1 MNAPFKGKKVAHRSQ
16 LKTFQ
21 KYAHGKSLTSLQA
34 KKEEKEVER
43 HKKSAA
49 LRKYA
54 KLCKAEGIESE
65 RVNVDLGQRTHDAAS
80 STSASNDSSGVVK
93 KGHDKNKNKTG
104 VASPFRKEERKA
116 LDNQRLKNEG
126 EERRKKQQAEILEKQ
141 KQRAETRKLHLKR
154 TNKGQPLMNNR
165 VKDLLAKIEKRAA

>member
-1 MNAPFKGKKVAHRSQ
+1 MSAPKKFAHRTQ

-65 RVNVDLGQRTHDAAS
+65 RVNVDLGPRANDATSNARAS
-80 STSASNDSSGVVK
+80 SNSSENAKKQHDKESKK
-93 KGHDKNKNKTG
+93 KGA
-104 VASPFRKEERKA
+104 VSPFRKEEKKA
-116 LDNQRLKNEG
+116 LDNQRQKAEG
-126 EERRKKQQAEILEKQ
+126 EERRQKQQAEILEKQ

-165 VKDLLAKIEKRAA
+165 VKDLLAKIEKRVA

>member
-34 KKEEKEVER
+34 KREEKEVER

-65 RVNVDLGQRTHDAAS
+65 RVNVDLGPRTNTS
-80 STSASNDSSGVVK
+80 STRADSDSSEIVKKRHDKDTKKNGVV
-93 KGHDKNKNKTG
+93 
-104 VASPFRKEERKA
+104 SPFRKEERKA
-116 LDNQRLKNEG
+116 LDSQRLKAEG
-126 EERRKKQQAEILEKQ
+126 EERRQKQQAEILEKQ
-141 KQRAETRKLHLKR
+141 KQRAEARKLHLKR

-165 VKDLLAKIEKRAA
+165 VKDLLAKIEKRVA